1 MEHLNGKKLN
11 NSFDE
16 KIGRFK
22 KRRIKKMTEEEYAK
36 FCARN
41 LESFWKKEEILM
53 NNRSKSEYI
62 SYYARIKLPN
72 RKSILF
78 TNQNGKYFFRT
89 KNSLMA
95 QIYSNLFDENR
106 VSWPNSEKD
115 KERFAREY
123 VEVFKIKLA
132 VYEKD

>member
-1 MEHLNGKKLN
+1 
-11 NSFDE
+11 
-16 KIGRFK
+16 
-22 KRRIKKMTEEEYAK
+22 MTEEEYAK

-41 LESFWKKEEILM
+41 LESFWKKGEILM
-53 NNRSKSEYI
+53 NIGSKSEYI

-72 RKSILF
+72 GKSALF

-95 QIYSNLFDENR
+95 QIYSNLFNGNR
-106 VSWPNSEKD
+106 VSWPNSRKD

-132 VYEKD
+132 KYEKD